1 MANTNNN
8 NNKSYA
14 TIAHLT
20 DIHMNF
26 PSAYRLSLFFEHC
39 RDMVK
44 EYDIDCFVLTGDIS
58 EAPAVVQ
65 HVEMLRDFL
74 DRPCYFVCGN
84 HDFYHGSIL
93 DVRKRLTDT
102 FNSKPDSTCVYLSA
116 LNGDGYVTIN
126 QTTAIV
132 GHDGWYDGVY
142 ADWHKSKLNMNDY
155 HIISELAPLYH
166 MELFAK
172 IQELSMEGAAHVFK
186 NASLAIAAG
195 HTSIVIATHV
205 PPFAE
210 NSVYNGKISDNDWL
224 PHFSSGFMGRTIL
237 GLANDNPNVKFT
249 VLCGHSHG
257 EAQHSPKIANN
268 NVICFTGKAEYG
280 SPQISKVHLIDM

>member
-1 MANTNNN
+1 MKTY
-8 NNKSYA
+8 S

-58 EAPAVVQ
+58 EAPVVDK
-65 HVEMLRDFL
+65 HIEMLRDFL
-74 DRPCYFVCGN
+74 ERPCYFVCGN
-84 HDFYHGSIL
+84 HDFYHGSIS
-93 DVRKRLTDT
+93 DVRKRLTDA
-102 FNSKPDSTCVYLSA
+102 FNTPSNSTCIYLSA
-116 LNGDGYVTIN
+116 TDYVSIN

-155 HIISELAPLYH
+155 HIIQELAPLYH
-166 MELFAK
+166 MQLFAK
-172 IQELSMEGAAHVFK
+172 IQELSKEGADHVSV
-186 NASLAIAAG
+186 NAAKAIADG
-195 HTSIVIATHV
+195 HTNIIIATHV

-224 PHFSSGFMGRTIL
+224 PHFSSGFMGRAIL
-237 GLANDNPNVKFT
+237 DLANNNPKVKFT

-268 NVICFTGKAEYG
+268 NVISFTGKAEYG
-280 SPQISKVHLIDM
+280 APQISKVHLIDLV